1 MELNFEVVREFG
13 VCRGGVMEIREI
25 KETYEMNGMI
35 YYPTNLFLRIARSLL
50 EGHTATRIRTFVQ
63 EIVRYTIAHLLIV
76 RRQDVKLGR
85 R

>member
-50 EGHTATRIRTFVQ
+50 EGI
-63 EIVRYTIAHLLIV
+63 LLLV
-76 RRQDVKLGR
+76 YELSFRKL
-85 R
+85 